1 MIRYSQQRAKLCSA
15 GKNILVYKC
24 LNYMIA
30 LDKIVT
36 VTVTALKSDSYGRPN
51 YDKYSVNSVN
61 MFRHC

>member
-1 MIRYSQQRAKLCSA
+1 
-15 GKNILVYKC
+15 
-24 LNYMIA
+24 MIA